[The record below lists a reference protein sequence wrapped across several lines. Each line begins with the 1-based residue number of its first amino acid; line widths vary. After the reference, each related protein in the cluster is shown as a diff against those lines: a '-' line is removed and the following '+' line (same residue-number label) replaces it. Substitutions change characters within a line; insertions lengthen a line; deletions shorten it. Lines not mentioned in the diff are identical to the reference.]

1 MVILKSPKEIE
12 LMARAGR
19 IAATVMDELL
29 KMVRPGVRTGDLD
42 DAARELIEKKGG
54 VPSFL
59 NYRGYPASI
68 CVSVNEEVVHGIPGD
83 RILADGDI
91 VSIDLGVQLNGYHSD
106 MAVTVGCGNISKDAL
121 SLIDVTKDAL
131 MKGISVFKSG
141 NRLGDVSASIQ
152 EFVENAGYSVVRD
165 YCGHGIGQELHEK
178 PDVPNFGTRNTGM
191 LLEEGL
197 VVALEPMVVM
207 GSANVKIN
215 KGAGGWTAVTVD
227 GSLASHYEH
236 TVAICPEGPRALTIK
251 DG

>member
-1 MVILKSPKEIE
+1 MVILKSPEEIE
-12 LMARAGR
+12 LMAVSGR
-19 IAATVMDELL
+19 VAATIMDELL
-29 KMVRPGVRTGDLD
+29 KMVRPGIRTGDID
-42 DAARELIEKKGG
+42 DAARELIEKEGG

-59 NYRGYPASI
+59 NYYGYPASI
-68 CVSVNEEVVHGIPGD
+68 CVSVNEEIVHGIPGD

-91 VSIDLGVQLNGYHSD
+91 VSIDLGVKINGYHSD
-106 MAVTVGCGNISKDAL
+106 MTVTTGCGNISKEAS
-121 SLIDVTKDAL
+121 SLINVARDSL
-131 MKGISVFKSG
+131 MKGISVSRVG

-197 VVALEPMVVM
+197 VFALEPMVVM
-207 GSANVKIN
+207 DSVKVKIN
-215 KGAGGWTAVTVD
+215 KGTGGWTAVTVD

-236 TVAICPEGPRALTIK
+236 TVAICPEGPRILTIK

>member
-1 MVILKSPKEIE
+1 MVILKSSEEIE
-12 LMARAGR
+12 LMAKSGR
-19 IAATVMDELL
+19 VAARVMDELL
-29 KMVRPGVRTGDLD
+29 KMVRPGVKTGVLD
-42 DAARELIEKKGG
+42 DAARELIEKEGG

-106 MAVTVGCGNISKDAL
+106 MTVTTGCGNISKEAL
-121 SLIDVTKDAL
+121 SLIDVTRNAL
-131 MKGISVFKSG
+131 MKGASALRIG

-152 EFVENAGYSVVRD
+152 EFVEDAGYSVVRE

-191 LLEEGL
+191 LLEEGM
-197 VVALEPMVVM
+197 VFALEPMVVM
-207 GSANVKIN
+207 GSAEVKIKN
-215 KGAGGWTAVTVD
+215 GTDGWTAVTVD

-236 TVAICPEGPRALTIK
+236 TVAICDKGPRILTIK
-251 DG
+251 NG

>member
-1 MVILKSPKEIE
+1 VVILKSPEEIE
-12 LMARAGR
+12 LMAKSGR
-19 IAATVMDELL
+19 VAATVMDELL
-29 KMVRPGVRTGDLD
+29 KIVRPGARTGVLD
-42 DAARELIEKKGG
+42 DAARELIEKEGG

-68 CVSVNEEVVHGIPGD
+68 CVSVNEEIVHGIPGD
-83 RILADGDI
+83 HILADGDI

-106 MAVTVGCGNISKDAL
+106 MTVTTGCGNISKDAS
-121 SLIDVTKDAL
+121 SLIDVTRNAL
-131 MKGISVFKSG
+131 MKGISVLRAG

-197 VVALEPMVVM
+197 VFALEPMVVT
-207 GSANVKIN
+207 GSAEVKIK
-215 KGAGGWTAVTVD
+215 KGTGGWTAVTVD

-236 TVAICPEGPRALTIK
+236 TVAMCPEGPRILTTK
-251 DG
+251 NG